1 MTEAI
6 SPKSGAPDPHPNPP
20 PPAGEGGQETT
31 APAFPVRPPAP
42 TVTLFVN
49 PPTLRSRLLRWLGI
63 FLFTALLFTPGLI
76 YAGDRYWLPLFTKY
90 LALAL
95 FAVSLDLIWGYT
107 GLLSLGQ
114 GLYFGMGAYAIGYCL
129 KLQRAA
135 TEAGKPFV
143 VAPDMAMPDFMAYCR
158 LDAVP
163 WWIRPLIHVWVALP
177 LAVLLPMIASAAFGY
192 ITFRRRIKGV
202 YFALITQALVLA
214 VYTFVV
220 NQQPYTGGIVGMTY
234 LDKLHLFGVT
244 FHMEPL
250 FYLMAGVLA
259 VCFLGCY
266 VLMQGKLG
274 KLLTAIRDSEFRV
287 LALGYDTPTYKTFV
301 FALAGALAGL
311 AGALYAS
318 VLGTTGP
325 DTLSIAFSIEIV
337 ILVAV
342 GGRGT
347 LIGAII
353 GAILVSYAHTY
364 INDNF
369 NETFRTYLGGEGWPL
384 IMGAMFVVV
393 VVFMPDGILG
403 GLRKGF
409 AWLKQGGPRK
419 AFAWLKQAMTAN
431 TATAG
436 RV

>member
-6 SPKSGAPDPHPNPP
+6 SPKSGAPEPT
-20 PPAGEGGQETT
+20 ATT
-31 APAFPVRPPAP
+31 ASFPVRPPAP
-42 TVTLFVN
+42 TATFYVN
-49 PPTLRSRLLRWLGI
+49 PPTRRSQVLRWLGI
-63 FLFTALLFTPGLI
+63 FLFVALLFTPGLI
-76 YAGDRYWLPLFTKY
+76 YAGDRYWLPLFTRY

-114 GLYFGMGAYAIGYCL
+114 GLYFGMGAYVIGYSL

-135 TEAGKPFV
+135 LEAGKPFV
-143 VAPDMAMPDFMAYCR
+143 AAPNMAMPDFMAYCR
-158 LDAVP
+158 LPAVP
-163 WWIRPLIHVWVALP
+163 GWIAPLINIWVALP

-192 ITFRRRIKGV
+192 VTFRRRIKGV

-220 NQQPYTGGIVGMTY
+220 NQQPYTGGVVGMTN

-250 FYLMAGVLA
+250 FYLVAGVLA

-266 VLMQGKLG
+266 VLMRGKFG
-274 KLLTAIRDSEFRV
+274 KVLTGIRDSEFRV
-287 LALGYDTPTYKTFV
+287 LALGYDTATYKTFV

-325 DTLSIAFSIEIV
+325 DTLSIVFSIQIV
-337 ILVAV
+337 VLVAV

-353 GAILVSYAHTY
+353 GAVLVSYAETY
-364 INDNF
+364 VNDNF
-369 NETFRTYLGGEGWPL
+369 NEAFRTYLGGEGWPL

-403 GLRKGF
+403 GGRKV
-409 AWLKQGGPRK
+409 LS
-419 AFAWLKQAMTAN
+419 WLKQAVTARRD

-436 RV
+436 GV

>member
-1 MTEAI
+1 M
-6 SPKSGAPDPHPNPP
+6 
-20 PPAGEGGQETT
+20 
-31 APAFPVRPPAP
+31 RPPAP
-42 TVTLFVN
+42 TATFYVN
-49 PPTLRSRLLRWLGI
+49 PPTRRSQVLGWLGI
-63 FLFTALLFTPGLI
+63 FLFVALLFTPGLI
-76 YAGDRYWLPLFTKY
+76 YAGDRYWLPLFTRY

-114 GLYFGMGAYAIGYCL
+114 GLYFGMGAYVIGYSL

-135 TEAGKPFV
+135 LEAGKPFV
-143 VAPDMAMPDFMAYCR
+143 AAPNMAMPDFMAYCR
-158 LDAVP
+158 LPAVP
-163 WWIRPLIHVWVALP
+163 GWIAPLINIWVALP

-192 ITFRRRIKGV
+192 VTFRRRIKGV

-220 NQQPYTGGIVGMTY
+220 NQQPYTGGVVGMTN

-244 FHMEPL
+244 FLMEPL
-250 FYLMAGVLA
+250 FYLVAGVLA

-266 VLMQGKLG
+266 VLMRGKFG
-274 KLLTAIRDSEFRV
+274 KVLTGIRDSEFRV
-287 LALGYDTPTYKTFV
+287 LALGYDTATYKTFV
-301 FALAGALAGL
+301 FALAGAWPAWR
-311 AGALYAS
+311 ALYAS

-325 DTLSIAFSIEIV
+325 DTLSIAFSIQIV
-337 ILVAV
+337 VLVAV

-353 GAILVSYAHTY
+353 GAILVSYAETY
-364 INDNF
+364 VNDNF
-369 NETFRTYLGGEGWPL
+369 NDAFRTYLGGEGWPL

-403 GLRKGF
+403 GGRKV
-409 AWLKQGGPRK
+409 L
-419 AFAWLKQAMTAN
+419 AWLKQAVTARRD

-436 RV
+436 GV